1 MYNRS
6 LLIIQKFKQRFEQ
19 KSVITVKH
27 NNINTFSLIRLLL
40 IILKLLFLQL
50 FFVKGSYA
58 GAYNNFGKIWENSGG
73 VSSVNNPSYYKGQKS
88 GHYTMGSM
96 YFAREQKNRP
106 LMSVRFPEFDFDK
119 SCYSQGVLN
128 FGGMSF
134 ISGPELMNK
143 IQSIVTQAGMMF
155 VYQGLSSISPVIGET
170 VQEVYSK
177 LQEVGGFLSDECQA
191 AKTLNGMIGD
201 TLTGHSSIAQNIVAK
216 FGTGSGDKSDLSKAY
231 KDYPKNK
238 SEALSKAANKDESL
252 ILEDINLAWKSL
264 EKLKISNNELKKF
277 MMSVSGTI
285 IIHAPK
291 NDSSPPNFQYI
302 SSNITSPELLKT
314 LLKGGDSLP
323 VIECTDDQQ
332 KCLSVKMG
340 KQSIPKG
347 ESFEQRVVDYFE
359 KFKKAIKD
367 DSDINDNDTDLH
379 SFLASSGLPVY
390 KIYDVLY
397 QYSNGNPGYEQG
409 VFIEVVAWN
418 ILYNYLSDT
427 LNQVTEAANNLQIA
441 AAPQLKEFKASLV
454 NTQKMLD
461 SLQMKDLSRYK
472 MQLFLVNR
480 AENYEKIMADEVSS
494 IYSSMSN

>member
-1 MYNRS
+1 MKREKDMQNET
-6 LLIIQKFKQRFEQ
+6 IKQNSRQAE
-19 KSVITVKH
+19 KH
-27 NNINTFSLIRLLL
+27 NYALNTKQVKFMLIPLLL
-40 IILKLLFLQL
+40 LLQI
-50 FFVKGSYA
+50 FFVQNAYA
-58 GAYNNFGKIWENSGG
+58 GAYKNFGKIWESSGG
-73 VSSVNNPSYYKGQKS
+73 VASINSPDYHKGQKA

-96 YFAREQKNRP
+96 YFARENKNRP
-106 LMSVRFPEFDFDK
+106 IMSVRFPEFDFDK

-216 FGTGSGDKSDLSKAY
+216 FETGSGDKTDLSKAY

-252 ILEDINLAWKSL
+252 ILEDINLAWKAL
-264 EKLKISNNELKKF
+264 DNLAIKDYELKKF

-291 NDSSPPNFQYI
+291 NESHPPKFQYV
-302 SSNITSPELLKT
+302 SSNITSPALLKT
-314 LLKGGDSLP
+314 LLKGGDDLP
-323 VIECTDDQQ
+323 VLECTDNKQ
-332 KCLSVKMG
+332 KCLSVKAG
-340 KQSIPKG
+340 SQSITK
-347 ESFEQRVVDYFE
+347 EASFERKVVDYFE

-367 DSDINDNDTDLH
+367 DVDINDNDSDIH
-379 SFLASSGLPVY
+379 EFLASSGLPVY

-397 QYSNGNPGYEQG
+397 QYSNANPQYEQG
-409 VFIEVVAWN
+409 VFVEVVAWN
-418 ILYNYLSDT
+418 ILYNYLTDT
-427 LNQVTEAANNLQIA
+427 LKQVTEAANNLQIA
-441 AAPQLKEFKASLV
+441 AAPQLKEFKESLI

-480 AENYEKIMADEVSS
+480 AEYYEKIMADEVSI
-494 IYSSMSN
+494 IYSSIGK